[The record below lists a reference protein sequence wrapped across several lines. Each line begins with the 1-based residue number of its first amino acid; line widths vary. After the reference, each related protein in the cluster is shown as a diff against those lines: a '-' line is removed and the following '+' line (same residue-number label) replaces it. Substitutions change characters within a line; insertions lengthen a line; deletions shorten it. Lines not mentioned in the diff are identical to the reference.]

1 MTEQQHATTRG
12 FARAIGPFLILF
24 SAAIAARA
32 ADMSML
38 ATGFFQDGP
47 LALVTG
53 AFTLAIGCAMLAAHH
68 HFGSLPAIIVTIFS
82 VVTMLRGMVVLISP
96 QIIAPAADHLAV
108 QPNVIFIPA
117 AIAALIGA
125 YLTFAG
131 WFAKRGA

>member
-1 MTEQQHATTRG
+1 MTEQQNASTRG

-24 SAAIAARA
+24 SAAIGARS
-32 ADMSML
+32 ADMSAL
-38 ATGFFQDGP
+38 AAGFFQDGP

-68 HFGSLPAIIVTIFS
+68 HFGSLPAIIVSIFS
-82 VVTMLRGMVVLISP
+82 IVTTLRGLVLLLSP
-96 QIIAPAADHLAV
+96 QVIAPAAQHLAV
-108 QPNVIFIPA
+108 QPNVLVIPA

-131 WFAKRGA
+131 WFAKSAA